1 MQGQTLSIDP
11 TEARR
16 RLDSWDAAERLFR
29 ARTGQA
35 LHLALL
41 GLFIH
46 FPLRR
51 AAWLDPGVAA
61 WVAWVLCVLLAV
73 YVLYAGRCLYARAA
87 STLPSGP
94 SLVTSRAVL
103 RMLADPDGGVPH
115 ESLEDEDVMPSL
127 ACDRR
132 ARVAERCQPLTLCL
146 FLLGLGCG
154 MMGLFLSD
162 PRGVALGL
170 SLMALAVLAYV
181 VESRLVR
188 RAREMVVLMLG
199 DVSGLARLYG
209 LDVRTTRREEMQAK

>member
-41 GLFIH
+41 SLIVL

-51 AAWLDPGVAA
+51 AAWLAPGAAA
-61 WVAWVLCVLLAV
+61 WAAWVLCVLLAV
-73 YVLYAGRCLYARAA
+73 YALYAGRCLYARAA
-87 STLPSGP
+87 SALPSGP
-94 SLVTSRAVL
+94 SLVTSRAIL
-103 RMLADPDGGVPH
+103 RMLAEPDDDVPH
-115 ESLEDEDVMPSL
+115 RPLDEDDVELAL

-132 ARVAERCQPLTLCL
+132 ARDAERFQPLTLCL
-146 FLLGLGCG
+146 FLLGLGLG

-162 PRGVALGL
+162 SLVAALGF
-170 SLMALAVLAYV
+170 SMMVLAILAYV
-181 VESRLVR
+181 IESRLVR
-188 RAREMVVLMLG
+188 RARDMVVLMLG
-199 DVSGLARLYG
+199 DVSDLARLYG
-209 LDVRTTRREEMQAK
+209 LNVPTTRREELQAK